1 MFEAQKTF
9 IKCKK
14 GCAYCCREGEYPL
27 SELEYINMMLYYNE
41 LPDDLKTRVDD
52 NIINLLKKAREKMYE
67 CPFLVDGIC
76 SVYPARGIICRT
88 FGLISFDEKEKKRIP
103 FCVNLNLNYSEV
115 YDTETQ
121 TLLGNAKDGSEPL
134 AYNINR
140 KFLRGSKVEKEFD
153 IFFGE
158 DKPLVGMACSRRFY
172 YLSKVEINLIE
183 SSFNSLTKSLAI
195 LESGLLS
202 ILSNTA

>member
-1 MFEAQKTF
+1 M
-9 IKCKK
+9 
-14 GCAYCCREGEYPL
+14 P
-27 SELEYINMMLYYNE
+27 N
-41 LPDDLKTRVDD
+41 
-52 NIINLLKKAREKMYE
+52 
-67 CPFLVDGIC
+67 
-76 SVYPARGIICRT
+76 

-158 DKPLVGMACSRRFY
+158 DKPLV
-172 YLSKVEINLIE
+172 EW
-183 SSFNSLTKSLAI
+183 LAQEDFI
-195 LESGLLS
+195 
-202 ILSNTA
+202 I

>member
-1 MFEAQKTF
+1 MKKSKQDGTGSEMITRYREYLEFLDKKLAKMFEAQKTF

-41 LPDDLKTRVDD
+41 LPDDLKTRGDD

-158 DKPLVGMACSRRFY
+158 DKPLV
-172 YLSKVEINLIE
+172 EW
-183 SSFNSLTKSLAI
+183 LAQEDFI
-195 LESGLLS
+195 
-202 ILSNTA
+202 I